1 MKLVDVDEKHASGHT
16 RPLPHSSPRKILK
29 SVEHVIRAKCQIII
43 ETFTFEM
50 SAFPPQRSLAS
61 QPVSQDAALKH
72 IQNFLEATTNFAYF
86 RPNARLE
93 PTGPA
98 ASEEPSITIHNLKRV
113 EAGLRGEWLEPIIDL
128 KDGGV
133 QIASGIDD
141 GVRGDG
147 DKMDVDGW
155 QDLEEYQ
162 REQSIEVGETA
173 PNVVAVDQEGNDV
186 DVHDEETIPQDKPTK
201 KRAESRNVGDEKLD
215 KEARKAAKKLRLKE
229 ERRKQEEL
237 RRKEEE

>member
-1 MKLVDVDEKHASGHT
+1 
-16 RPLPHSSPRKILK
+16 
-29 SVEHVIRAKCQIII
+29 
-43 ETFTFEM
+43 M

-61 QPVSQDAALKH
+61 QPVSQDVALKH
-72 IQNFLEATTNFAYF
+72 IQSFLEATTNNAYF

-133 QIASGIDD
+133 QVASGIDD
-141 GVRGDG
+141 GVQGDG

-155 QDLEEYQ
+155 QDLAEYQ
-162 REQSIEVGETA
+162 REQSIEVGDTA
-173 PNVVAVDQEGNDV
+173 PHVSIVDHEGD
-186 DVHDEETIPQDKPTK
+186 DQGEEAIPLDKPSK
-201 KRAESRNVGDEKLD
+201 KLAEPQSVGEEKLD

-229 ERRKQEEL
+229 ERRKQEEM
-237 RRKEEE
+237 RRKQAD

>member
-1 MKLVDVDEKHASGHT
+1 
-16 RPLPHSSPRKILK
+16 
-29 SVEHVIRAKCQIII
+29 
-43 ETFTFEM
+43 M

-61 QPVSQDAALKH
+61 EPVSQDVALKH
-72 IQNFLEATTNFAYF
+72 VQSFLEATSKNAYF

-113 EAGLRGEWLEPIIDL
+113 EAGLRGTWLEPIIDL

-133 QIASGIDD
+133 HIASGIDG
-141 GVRGDG
+141 GVQGDG

-155 QDLEEYQ
+155 QDLEQYQ

-173 PNVVAVDQEGNDV
+173 PNVAVVKYDGADGEVQ
-186 DVHDEETIPQDKPTK
+186 DEEALSQEKSPK
-201 KRAESRNVGDEKLD
+201 KQRAEAGVGEEKLD
-215 KEARKAAKKLRLKE
+215 KEARKAAKKLRVKE

>member
-1 MKLVDVDEKHASGHT
+1 
-16 RPLPHSSPRKILK
+16 
-29 SVEHVIRAKCQIII
+29 
-43 ETFTFEM
+43 M

-61 QPVSQDAALKH
+61 QAVSQEVALKYV
-72 IQNFLEATTNFAYF
+72 QSFLEATTKNPYF

-93 PTGPA
+93 PTGPS

-128 KDGGV
+128 EDGGV
-133 QIASGIDD
+133 QIASGRDD

-155 QDLEEYQ
+155 QELDEYQ
-162 REQSIEVGETA
+162 REQSIEVGETERH
-173 PNVVAVDQEGNDV
+173 VALVDYDGDDGAVQDK
-186 DVHDEETIPQDKPTK
+186 DEEAIPQEKLQEK
-201 KRAESRNVGDEKLD
+201 KLAESGAGGGEKLD

-237 RRKEEE
+237 RRKEAE

>member
-1 MKLVDVDEKHASGHT
+1 
-16 RPLPHSSPRKILK
+16 
-29 SVEHVIRAKCQIII
+29 
-43 ETFTFEM
+43 M

-61 QPVSQDAALKH
+61 QPVSQDVALKH
-72 IQNFLEATTNFAYF
+72 IQNFLEATTKNAYF

-155 QDLEEYQ
+155 QDLQEYQ

-173 PNVVAVDQEGNDV
+173 PNVAIVDYDGEDFEIQ
-186 DVHDEETIPQDKPTK
+186 DEQAIPQNKPTK
-201 KRAESRNVGDEKLD
+201 NKNVETGGEGGEKLD
-215 KEARKAAKKLRLKE
+215 KDARKAAKKLRLKE

-237 RRKEEE
+237 RRKEAE